1 LLSILAIYFVPFFLF
16 LRAAKSGTQQQI
28 GAAMMGMCLTLG
40 FFVFGLSVE
49 TFNLKMTA
57 AFYSLT
63 VAVLLAATYKTS
75 GNNVRAPHG
84 NMEMPHGMQAH
95 S

>member
-1 LLSILAIYFVPFFLF
+1 
-16 LRAAKSGTQQQI
+16 
-28 GAAMMGMCLTLG
+28 MGMCLTLG

-84 NMEMPHGMQAH
+84 NMEISHAR
-95 S
+95 